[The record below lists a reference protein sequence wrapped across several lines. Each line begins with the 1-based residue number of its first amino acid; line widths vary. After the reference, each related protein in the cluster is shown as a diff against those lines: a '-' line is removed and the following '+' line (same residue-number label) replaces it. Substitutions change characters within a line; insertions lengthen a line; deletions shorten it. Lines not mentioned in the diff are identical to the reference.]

1 MSVSST
7 PHSKAKTSLYSMPET
22 HAFSSKVGT
31 RRGTEKGQR
40 NTLRLLL
47 CPEAAGSAN
56 THAPF
61 LCSVGW
67 PLGGEGRS
75 GVQLGLHFPA
85 ALASRHG
92 HVTILH
98 QWNVSISHCKAGG
111 SLPSLAS
118 MEAQVPS
125 PPFPSASP
133 GSEPGLLGPT
143 AWGDLWSLRTELVK

>member
-40 NTLRLLL
+40 NTLWLLL
-47 CPEAAGSAN
+47 CPEPAGSAN

-85 ALASRHG
+85 ALAPRHG

-111 SLPSLAS
+111 PFQAWLLWKPRCPPRPFLLLLPALSRGS
-118 MEAQVPS
+118 WAQRHGGTS
-125 PPFPSASP
+125 
-133 GSEPGLLGPT
+133 GLCALN
-143 AWGDLWSLRTELVK
+143 W